1 MLQSDTRRRCL
12 RSSWSSESTPGSR
25 AGSTLLHARLA
36 TAGYTCP
43 AAPLAPR
50 SPEAGSAG
58 RGQPGPWG
66 GRGAACALPRA
77 AGEPHSPP
85 RRLHAPL
92 GCQNATAS
100 LNQRGWTFSPAA
112 STCAGGGG
120 GRSQSLR
127 SGHLSCLGALP
138 LGHLRSS
145 GELPLCSLGPVP
157 CGRRTQGSPRA
168 SGKDVSSQCGREG
181 KFGSI
186 IPTAFFGSSAE
197 QPGDASDTQASF
209 CTTPG
214 SFAPP
219 LPPACTSDSCG
230 SRRGDVP

>member
-1 MLQSDTRRRCL
+1 MASVLQSDTRRRCL

-120 GRSQSLR
+120 GEVTVTEKRTPLLPWRSPLR
-127 SGHLSCLGALP
+127 P
-138 LGHLRSS
+138 PP
-145 GELPLCSLGPVP
+145 EL
-157 CGRRTQGSPRA
+157 RRTSPVQPWPCPLWTPD
-168 SGKDVSSQCGREG
+168 SGFSPS
-181 KFGSI
+181 FG
-186 IPTAFFGSSAE
+186 
-197 QPGDASDTQASF
+197 
-209 CTTPG
+209 
-214 SFAPP
+214 
-219 LPPACTSDSCG
+219 
-230 SRRGDVP
+230 